1 MRKTWLLVALIA
13 TFTKTMFAA
22 NATSTE
28 VNSYVTQ
35 YSQIA
40 IYESVRS
47 GIPASIILGQG
58 ILESQFGTGRLA
70 KIANNHFGIKWTSS
84 KDGEYVL
91 LKDDDRDA
99 SGNLVQS
106 RFIKYKSTEES
117 YVHHT
122 DFLMNRPNYKRLFA
136 FDRTDYRN
144 WAQGLSDCHYATDPA
159 YASKLINIIET
170 YNLQQYDTPSVLAL
184 EEADFKK
191 ADDAIATTD
200 YHTSTSYESNQRVSH
215 ATQDGVL
222 FEITNTSN
230 ATSTTKAAPTKL
242 KTQNSEN
249 KKSNNQ
255 LFEVFTDDYTPQGAS
270 NKPTVTAKKPKPQ
283 GRSGN

>member
-13 TFTKTMFAA
+13 TITKTLFASP
-22 NATSTE
+22 ATSTE

-35 YSQIA
+35 FSQIA

-58 ILESQFGTGRLA
+58 ILESQFGKGKLA
-70 KIANNHFGIKWTSS
+70 KIANNHFGIKWANA

-91 LKDDDRDA
+91 LHDDDHDA
-99 SGNLVQS
+99 NGNLIQS

-122 DFLMNRPNYKRLFA
+122 DFLMKRPNYKRLFV

-144 WAQGLSDCHYATDPA
+144 WAKGLSECHYATDPD

-184 EEADFKK
+184 DETDFKSNNLT
-191 ADDAIATTD
+191 ATTD
-200 YHTSTSYESNQRVSH
+200 YHSEN
-215 ATQDGVL
+215 ATNNVTNTTEPKVL
-222 FEITNTSN
+222 FEVS
-230 ATSTTKAAPTKL
+230 ATKAAPTKL
-242 KTQNSEN
+242 VTQNNEN

-255 LFEVFTDDYTPQGAS
+255 LFEVITDDYTPQGAS
-270 NKPTVTAKKPKPQ
+270 KKPAAKKPK

>member
-1 MRKTWLLVALIA
+1 MRKTWILVALIA
-13 TFTKTMFAA
+13 TISKVLFAA
-22 NATSTE
+22 NANATQ
-28 VNSYVTQ
+28 VNNYVTQ

-58 ILESQFGTGRLA
+58 ILESQYGMGRLA
-70 KIANNHFGIKWTSS
+70 KIANNHFGIKWTSA

-122 DFLMNRPNYKRLFA
+122 DFLMTRSNYKRLFT

-144 WAQGLSDCHYATDPA
+144 WAKGLSECGYATDPE
-159 YASKLINIIET
+159 YTSKLINIIET

-191 ADDAIATTD
+191 TDDAIAV
-200 YHTSTSYESNQRVSH
+200 TSNYQTQPNEPQRVLN
-215 ATQDGVL
+215 TQEDGL

-230 ATSTTKAAPTKL
+230 ATSATKAAPTKL

-255 LFEVFTDDYTPQGAS
+255 LFEVITDDYTPQGAS
-270 NKPTVTAKKPKPQ
+270 KKTAAKKPK

>member
-1 MRKTWLLVALIA
+1 MRNTWLLVALIA
-13 TFTKTMFAA
+13 TFTKTMFAT
-22 NATSTE
+22 NASSTQ
-28 VNSYVTQ
+28 VNNYVTQ

-58 ILESQFGTGRLA
+58 VLESQYGMGRLA
-70 KIANNHFGIKWTSS
+70 KIANNHFGIKWTSA

-99 SGNLVQS
+99 SGSLIQS

-122 DFLMNRPNYKRLFA
+122 DFLMNRSNYKRLFV

-144 WAQGLSDCHYATDPA
+144 WAKGLSECGYATDPE
-159 YASKLINIIET
+159 YASKLINIIEI

-191 ADDAIATTD
+191 TDNAVTINND
-200 YHTSTSYESNQRVSH
+200 YHAQPNESNQRVTN
-215 ATQDGVL
+215 TQNEEL
-222 FEITNTSN
+222 FEISSNTIS
-230 ATSTTKAAPTKL
+230 ATKAAPAKL
-242 KTQNSEN
+242 ETQNNEN

-255 LFEVFTDDYTPQGAS
+255 LFEVITDDYTPQGAS
-270 NKPTVTAKKPKPQ
+270 KKTAAKKPK

>member
-13 TFTKTMFAA
+13 TITKTMFAT
-22 NATSTE
+22 NASSTQ
-28 VNSYVTQ
+28 VNNYVTQ

-58 ILESQFGTGRLA
+58 VLESQYGMGRLA
-70 KIANNHFGIKWTSS
+70 KIANNHFGIKWTSA

-99 SGNLVQS
+99 SGSLIQS

-122 DFLMNRPNYKRLFA
+122 DFLMTRSNYKRLFT

-144 WAQGLSDCHYATDPA
+144 WAKGLSECGYATDPE
-159 YASKLINIIET
+159 YTSKLINIIET

-191 ADDAIATTD
+191 TDDAIAV
-200 YHTSTSYESNQRVSH
+200 TSYYQTQQNEPVQRVSN

-222 FEITNTSN
+222 FEITNT
-230 ATSTTKAAPTKL
+230 KAAPTKL
-242 KTQNSEN
+242 VTQNNEN

-255 LFEVFTDDYTPQGAS
+255 LFEVITDDYTPQGAS
-270 NKPTVTAKKPKPQ
+270 KKTAAKKPK

>member
-13 TFTKTMFAA
+13 TITKTMFAT
-22 NATSTE
+22 NASSTQ
-28 VNSYVTQ
+28 VNNYVTQ

-58 ILESQFGTGRLA
+58 VLESQYGMGRLA
-70 KIANNHFGIKWTSS
+70 KIANNHFGIKWTSA

-99 SGNLVQS
+99 SGSLIQS

-122 DFLMNRPNYKRLFA
+122 DFLMTRSNYKRLFT

-144 WAQGLSDCHYATDPA
+144 WAKGLSECGYATDPE
-159 YASKLINIIET
+159 YTSKLINIIET

-184 EEADFKK
+184 KEADFKK
-191 ADDAIATTD
+191 TDDAIAV
-200 YHTSTSYESNQRVSH
+200 TSYYQTQQNEPVQRVSN

-222 FEITNTSN
+222 FEITNT
-230 ATSTTKAAPTKL
+230 KAAPTKL
-242 KTQNSEN
+242 VTQNNEN

-255 LFEVFTDDYTPQGAS
+255 LFEVITDDYTPQGAS
-270 NKPTVTAKKPKPQ
+270 KKTAAKKPK

>member
-13 TFTKTMFAA
+13 TISKVLFAA
-22 NATSTE
+22 NANATQ
-28 VNSYVTQ
+28 VNNYVAQ

-58 ILESQFGTGRLA
+58 VLESQFGTGRLA
-70 KIANNHFGIKWTSS
+70 KIANNHFGIKWTGA

-99 SGNLVQS
+99 SGSLIQS

-122 DFLMNRPNYKRLFA
+122 DFLMTRSNYKRLFA

-144 WAQGLSDCHYATDPA
+144 WAKGLSECGYATDPD
-159 YASKLINIIET
+159 YTSKLTTIIET

-191 ADDAIATTD
+191 SDDAIASTT
-200 YHTSTSYESNQRVSH
+200 YRSEESNVRASNV
-215 ATQDGVL
+215 TEPNVL
-222 FEITNTSN
+222 FEIGNTPSTSN
-230 ATSTTKAAPTKL
+230 ATSATKAAPTKL

-249 KKSNNQ
+249 RKSNNQ
-255 LFEVFTDDYTPQGAS
+255 LFEVITDDYTPQGAS
-270 NKPTVTAKKPKPQ
+270 KKPTAKKPK

>member
-13 TFTKTMFAA
+13 TISKVLFAA
-22 NATSTE
+22 NANATQ
-28 VNSYVTQ
+28 VNNYVTQ

-58 ILESQFGTGRLA
+58 ILESQYGMGRLA
-70 KIANNHFGIKWTSS
+70 KIANNHFGIKWTSA

-122 DFLMNRPNYKRLFA
+122 DFLMTRSNYKRLFT

-144 WAQGLSDCHYATDPA
+144 WAKGLSECHYATDPE

-191 ADDAIATTD
+191 VDNAITATTD
-200 YHTSTSYESNQRVSH
+200 YHATQPSESQRVSN
-215 ATQDGVL
+215 TQEDGL

-242 KTQNSEN
+242 VTQNNEN

-255 LFEVFTDDYTPQGAS
+255 LFEVITDDYTPQGAS
-270 NKPTVTAKKPKPQ
+270 KKTAAKKPK

>member
-1 MRKTWLLVALIA
+1 MRNTWLLVALIA
-13 TFTKTMFAA
+13 TFTKTMFAT
-22 NATSTE
+22 NASSTQ
-28 VNSYVTQ
+28 VNNYVTQ

-58 ILESQFGTGRLA
+58 VLESQYGMGRLA
-70 KIANNHFGIKWTSS
+70 KIANNHFGIKWTSA

-99 SGNLVQS
+99 SGSLIQS

-122 DFLMNRPNYKRLFA
+122 DFLMTRSNYKRLFT

-144 WAQGLSDCHYATDPA
+144 WAKGLSECGYATDPE
-159 YASKLINIIET
+159 YTSKLINIIET

-191 ADDAIATTD
+191 TDDAIAV
-200 YHTSTSYESNQRVSH
+200 TSYYQTQQNEPVQRVSN

-222 FEITNTSN
+222 FEITNT
-230 ATSTTKAAPTKL
+230 KAAPTKL
-242 KTQNSEN
+242 VTQNNEN

-255 LFEVFTDDYTPQGAS
+255 LFEVITDDYTPQGTS
-270 NKPTVTAKKPKPQ
+270 KKTTAKKPK

>member
-1 MRKTWLLVALIA
+1 MRKTWILVALIA
-13 TFTKTMFAA
+13 TISKVLFAA
-22 NATSTE
+22 NANATQ
-28 VNSYVTQ
+28 VNNYVTQ

-58 ILESQFGTGRLA
+58 ILESQYGMGRLA
-70 KIANNHFGIKWTSS
+70 KIANNHFGIKWTSA

-122 DFLMNRPNYKRLFA
+122 DFLMTRSNYKRLFT

-144 WAQGLSDCHYATDPA
+144 WAKGLSECGYATDPE
-159 YASKLINIIET
+159 YTSKLINIIET

-191 ADDAIATTD
+191 TDDAIAV
-200 YHTSTSYESNQRVSH
+200 TSNYQTQPNEPQRVLN
-215 ATQDGVL
+215 TQEDGL

-230 ATSTTKAAPTKL
+230 ATSATKAAPTKL
-242 KTQNSEN
+242 VTQNNEN

-255 LFEVFTDDYTPQGAS
+255 LFEVITDDYTPQGAS
-270 NKPTVTAKKPKPQ
+270 KKPTAAKKPK

>member
-1 MRKTWLLVALIA
+1 MRNTWLLVALIA
-13 TFTKTMFAA
+13 TFTKTMFAT
-22 NATSTE
+22 NASSTQ
-28 VNSYVTQ
+28 VNNYVTQ

-58 ILESQFGTGRLA
+58 VLESQYGMGRLA
-70 KIANNHFGIKWTSS
+70 KIANNHFGIKWTSA

-99 SGNLVQS
+99 SGSLIQS

-122 DFLMNRPNYKRLFA
+122 DFLMTRSNYKRLFT

-144 WAQGLSDCHYATDPA
+144 WAKGLSECGYATDPE
-159 YASKLINIIET
+159 YTLKLINIIET

-191 ADDAIATTD
+191 TDDAIAV
-200 YHTSTSYESNQRVSH
+200 TSYYQTQQNEPVQRVSN

-222 FEITNTSN
+222 FEITNT
-230 ATSTTKAAPTKL
+230 KAAPTKL
-242 KTQNSEN
+242 VTQNNEN

-255 LFEVFTDDYTPQGAS
+255 LFEVITDDYTPQGTS
-270 NKPTVTAKKPKPQ
+270 KKTTAKKPK

>member
-13 TFTKTMFAA
+13 TFAKTMFANA
-22 NATSTE
+22 NTTQ
-28 VNSYVTQ
+28 VNNYVTQ

-58 ILESQFGTGRLA
+58 ILESKYGTGTLA
-70 KIANNHFGIKWTSS
+70 RIANNHFGIKWTKP
-84 KDGEYVL
+84 KDGDFVL
-91 LKDDDRDA
+91 LQDDDRDA
-99 SGNLVQS
+99 NGNLVQS
-106 RFIKYKSTEES
+106 RFVKYKSTEDS
-117 YVHHT
+117 YIHHT

-144 WAQGLSDCHYATDPA
+144 WAKGLSECHYATDPE

-191 ADDAIATTD
+191 TNDALTITSD
-200 YHTSTSYESNQRVSH
+200 YQMQAYVPEQRVSEVNQEG
-215 ATQDGVL
+215 TL
-222 FEITNTSN
+222 FEITN
-230 ATSTTKAAPTKL
+230 TKAAPTKL
-242 KTQNSEN
+242 VTQNNEN

-255 LFEVFTDDYTPQGAS
+255 LFEVITDDYTPQGAS
-270 NKPTVTAKKPKPQ
+270 KKPAAKKPKA
-283 GRSGN
+283 RSGN

>member
-1 MRKTWLLVALIA
+1 MRNTWLLVALIA
-13 TFTKTMFAA
+13 TFTKTLFAA
-22 NATSTE
+22 NASSTQ
-28 VNSYVTQ
+28 VNNYVTQ

-58 ILESQFGTGRLA
+58 VLESQYGMGRLA
-70 KIANNHFGIKWTSS
+70 KIANNHFGIKWTST

-91 LKDDDRDA
+91 LHDDDRNA
-99 SGNLVQS
+99 SGKLIQS

-122 DFLMNRPNYKRLFA
+122 DFLMTRSNYKRLFA

-144 WAQGLSDCHYATDPA
+144 WAKGLSECHYATDPD

-191 ADDAIATTD
+191 TDNAVTINND
-200 YHTSTSYESNQRVSH
+200 YHTQPNESNQRVTN
-215 ATQDGVL
+215 TQNEEL
-222 FEITNTSN
+222 FEISSNTVSTAKTASN
-230 ATSTTKAAPTKL
+230 KPE
-242 KTQNSEN
+242 TQNSEN
-249 KKSNNQ
+249 RKSNNQ
-255 LFEVFTDDYTPQGAS
+255 LFEVITDDYTPHGTS
-270 NKPTVTAKKPKPQ
+270 KKPAAKKPKV
-283 GRSGN
+283 RSGN

>member
-13 TFTKTMFAA
+13 TFAKTMFASNA
-22 NATSTE
+22 NSTK

-58 ILESQFGTGRLA
+58 VLESQYGMGRLA

-91 LKDDDRDA
+91 LQDDDHDA
-99 SGNLVQS
+99 SGKLVQS

-122 DFLMNRPNYKRLFA
+122 DFLMTRSNYKRLFT

-144 WAQGLSDCHYATDPA
+144 WAKGLSECHYATDPE

-191 ADDAIATTD
+191 VDNAITVNSD
-200 YHTSTSYESNQRVSH
+200 YHVAQPNESQRVSN
-215 ATQDGVL
+215 TQDDGL
-222 FEITNTSN
+222 FEISNTSN
-230 ATSTTKAAPTKL
+230 ATSATKAAPTKL
-242 KTQNSEN
+242 VTQNNEN

-255 LFEVFTDDYTPQGAS
+255 LFEVITDDYIPQGTS
-270 NKPTVTAKKPKPQ
+270 KKPAAAKKPK

>member
-1 MRKTWLLVALIA
+1 MRNTWLLVALIA
-13 TFTKTMFAA
+13 TFTKTLFAA
-22 NATSTE
+22 NASSTQ
-28 VNSYVTQ
+28 VNNYVTQ

-58 ILESQFGTGRLA
+58 VLESQYGMGRLA
-70 KIANNHFGIKWTSS
+70 KIANNHFGIKWTSA
-84 KDGEYVL
+84 KDGEFVML
-91 LKDDDRDA
+91 HDDDHDA
-99 SGNLVQS
+99 SGKLVQS

-122 DFLMNRPNYKRLFA
+122 DFLMTRSNYKRLFT

-144 WAQGLSDCHYATDPA
+144 WAKGLSECHYATDPD
-159 YASKLINIIET
+159 YTSKLINIIET

-191 ADDAIATTD
+191 TDNAVTINND
-200 YHTSTSYESNQRVSH
+200 YHTQPNESNQRVSN
-215 ATQDGVL
+215 TQNEEL
-222 FEITNTSN
+222 FEISSNTVSTAKTASN
-230 ATSTTKAAPTKL
+230 KPV
-242 KTQNSEN
+242 TQNNEN
-249 KKSNNQ
+249 RKSNNQ
-255 LFEVFTDDYTPQGAS
+255 LFEVITDDYTPQGAS
-270 NKPTVTAKKPKPQ
+270 KKPAAAKKPK

>member
-13 TFTKTMFAA
+13 TFSKVLFAA
-22 NATSTE
+22 NVASTE
-28 VNSYVTQ
+28 VSNYVTQ

-47 GIPASIILGQG
+47 GIPASIILGQAV
-58 ILESQFGTGRLA
+58 LESQFGTGRLA
-70 KIANNHFGIKWTSS
+70 KIANNHFGIKWTSA
-84 KDGEYVL
+84 KDGEFVML
-91 LKDDDRDA
+91 HDDDRDA
-99 SGNLVQS
+99 SGKLIQS

-122 DFLMNRPNYKRLFA
+122 DFLMTRSNYKRLFT

-144 WAQGLSDCHYATDPA
+144 WAKGLSECHYATDPA

-191 ADDAIATTD
+191 TDNAVTINND
-200 YHTSTSYESNQRVSH
+200 YHTQPNESNQRVSN
-215 ATQDGVL
+215 TQNEEL
-222 FEITNTSN
+222 FEISSNTVSTAKTASN
-230 ATSTTKAAPTKL
+230 KPETL
-242 KTQNSEN
+242 NSEN
-249 KKSNNQ
+249 RKSNNQ
-255 LFEVFTDDYTPQGAS
+255 LFEVITDDYTPQGAS
-270 NKPTVTAKKPKPQ
+270 KKTAVKKPK

>member
-13 TFTKTMFAA
+13 TFSKVLFAA
-22 NATSTE
+22 NVASTE
-28 VNSYVTQ
+28 VSNYVTQ

-47 GIPASIILGQG
+47 GIPASIILGQAV
-58 ILESQFGTGRLA
+58 LESQFGTGRLA
-70 KIANNHFGIKWTSS
+70 KIANNHFGIKWTSA
-84 KDGEYVL
+84 KDGEYVML
-91 LKDDDRDA
+91 HDDDRDA
-99 SGNLVQS
+99 NGKLIQS

-122 DFLMNRPNYKRLFA
+122 DFLMNRTNYKRLFA

-144 WAQGLSDCHYATDPA
+144 WAKGLSDCHYATDPE
-159 YASKLINIIET
+159 YTSKLITIIET

-191 ADDAIATTD
+191 VDAITVTPD
-200 YHTSTSYESNQRVSH
+200 YHAAPSYESNQRVSN
-215 ATQDGVL
+215 TIQDGEL
-222 FEITNTSN
+222 FELTNSGN
-230 ATSTTKAAPTKL
+230 PISATKAAPNKPI
-242 KTQNSEN
+242 TQDSEN
-249 KKSNNQ
+249 RKSNNQ
-255 LFEVFTDDYTPQGAS
+255 LFEVITDDYTPQGAS
-270 NKPTVTAKKPKPQ
+270 KKTAVKKPK

>member
-13 TFTKTMFAA
+13 TISKVLFAA
-22 NATSTE
+22 NANATQ
-28 VNSYVTQ
+28 VNNYVTQ

-58 ILESQFGTGRLA
+58 VLESQFGTGRLA
-70 KIANNHFGIKWTSS
+70 KIANNHFGIKWTSA

-122 DFLMNRPNYKRLFA
+122 DFLMTRSNYKRLFT

-144 WAQGLSDCHYATDPA
+144 WAQGLSDCHYATDPE

-191 ADDAIATTD
+191 TDDAIAVTSD
-200 YHTSTSYESNQRVSH
+200 YQTQQNEPVQRVSN

-230 ATSTTKAAPTKL
+230 ATSATKAAPTKL

-249 KKSNNQ
+249 KKSNNL
-255 LFEVFTDDYTPQGAS
+255 LFEVITDDYTPQGAS
-270 NKPTVTAKKPKPQ
+270 KKPAAAKKPK